1 MGKYQA
7 SSSSSSGNGLS
18 GLGSLSHAYIQYPP
32 LRCDIPGAAGVMY
45 DDGNKLL
52 LVPSPSKVYS
62 WPVNQQP
69 SDDRPTIT
77 PIKEGPVLGV
87 RFSLDGKILAV
98 QRSHHEVEFINKE
111 TGMVFRQQCKPGT
124 ERILGLFWTD
134 CPTCDLVLVTSSGLE
149 LYSLYL
155 GRNGLKL
162 LEAKRS
168 NVSWYV
174 YTHESRLVLLA
185 SGMQCKTLS
194 GYQFSAGG
202 IVRLP
207 KFDVLMTKA
216 EVNRKPVLAPE
227 DIRIATMYGRLYCLQ
242 VDRVAMQLNLYRFY
256 RDAVVPQEL
265 MRTWPALLLIYC
277 LGSYVSCCMETLS
290 LQQEGCLPIYSRNVA
305 LSVVD
310 NVLLIHEID
319 SKVVLLY
326 DILSEPKS
334 TISAPLPLLLR
345 GAPLH
350 GSSSRGFET
359 ANTSGNTSSEPDLLG
374 NLTSAE
380 DQIYDKGWVFVNP
393 DIVLDHVH
401 GLLWKIRLDLEAI
414 AASSS
419 DIPSLL
425 SFLQRRRHEA
435 SKAKMLSIEVIR
447 SMIIERQPLPLI
459 ASAMDVLTSSYVR
472 LSKPLNA
479 YDRTASERVAQTVP
493 RPSTHH
499 QGSQG
504 SQVSS
509 APVRRGPD
517 DDVVSRVVEGF
528 VENGK
533 DVSTTAH
540 GDEEPST
547 SRWTQGSSD
556 QDDQDSDYVSSRVD
570 EPCAN
575 TPAADG
581 FKHTN
586 LRDISKMPSRR
597 PSTGEIESSSST
609 YQANNPPMA
618 RESGR
623 QVRQQS
629 QKEISVVDPLAA
641 MRDATSPLISPE
653 EMQQNVFNVIE
664 EEMTVDSTF
673 LVAAILE
680 YMRSAAAEQIKVNS
694 GLHVLLIQLLAQEQR
709 YYELWQLVIGKVLP
723 PSRPVAIQLLETGAQ
738 HESTRKLGMD
748 MLRQIHGHT
757 EYIKELLLEGRI
769 LEGLRY
775 VRQNK
780 VDSVAPASFLEA
792 AISSNDPQM
801 LASVFR
807 FCLDFVPNFSHTP
820 DFTMYSSIVSQQCST
835 SA

>member
-18 GLGSLSHAYIQYPP
+18 GSGALSHAYIQYPP

-69 SDDRPTIT
+69 SDDGPTIT

-124 ERILGLFWTD
+124 ERILGLFWSD

-256 RDAVVPQEL
+256 RDAVVPQ
-265 MRTWPALLLIYC
+265 
-277 LGSYVSCCMETLS
+277 
-290 LQQEGCLPIYSRNVA
+290 GCLPIYSRNVA

-359 ANTSGNTSSEPDLLG
+359 ANTLGNTSSEPDLLG
-374 NLTSAE
+374 SLTSAE
-380 DQIYDKGWVFVNP
+380 GQIYDKGWVFVNP

-419 DIPSLL
+419 DIPTLL

-435 SKAKMLSIEVIR
+435 SKAKMLSIEIIR

-459 ASAMDVLTSSYVR
+459 ASAMDVLTSSYARV
-472 LSKPLNA
+472 SKPLNG

-499 QGSQG
+499 QGSQ
-504 SQVSS
+504 VSS

-517 DDVVSRVVEGF
+517 DDPVSRAVKGF

-533 DVSTTAH
+533 DVSTTAR

-556 QDDQDSDYVSSRVD
+556 QDDQDSDYVSSRVE
-570 EPCAN
+570 EPSAN

-597 PSTGEIESSSST
+597 LDAGEIESSGT
-609 YQANNPPMA
+609 TFQAKNPSMA
-618 RESGR
+618 GESGR

-629 QKEISVVDPLAA
+629 HREISVVDPLAA
-641 MRDATSPLISPE
+641 LRDATSPLISPE
-653 EMQQNVFNVIE
+653 EMQQSVFNVIE

-694 GLHVLLIQLLAQEQR
+694 GLHVLLVQLLAQEQR

-723 PSRPVAIQLLETGAQ
+723 PSRPVAIQLLETGTQ

-757 EYIKELLLEGRI
+757 EYINELLLEGRI

-801 LASVFR
+801 LACVFR